1 MVFIEMR
8 IDEVGF
14 SRVSPMV
21 VPNDYKVRNDL
32 TIEMVL
38 ISISKTTQH

>member
-14 SRVSPMV
+14 SWVSPMV
-21 VPNDYKVRNDL
+21 MPNDYEVRTSL
-32 TIEMVL
+32 TIQMVL